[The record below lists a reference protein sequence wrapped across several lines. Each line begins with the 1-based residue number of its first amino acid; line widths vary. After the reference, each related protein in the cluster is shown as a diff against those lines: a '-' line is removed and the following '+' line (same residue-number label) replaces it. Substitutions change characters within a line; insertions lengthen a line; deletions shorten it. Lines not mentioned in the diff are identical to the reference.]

1 MNLLSDA
8 RIHFLYGKGQVYLM
22 KFSEYRYERP
32 DVKAFEQKFK
42 EQLNAFTSAST
53 YEEQDQAMT
62 QINKLRSEMDTLSQL
77 VYIRHSIDTNDEFY
91 KAEQDFFDE
100 NGPVIQE
107 YITDYYRALVDS
119 KFRAQLEDKWGRQLF
134 QLAELSLKTF
144 SPEIIEDLQQE
155 NKLTTEYSKLIASAK
170 IQFEGEERTLS
181 QLIPF
186 QQSTD
191 RNMRKRAM
199 EASSG
204 FMAENE
210 ANFDRIYDDLVKV
223 RTKIA
228 KKLGFN
234 NYVELGYAR
243 MARTDYNAEM
253 VANFR
258 NQVLEHIVPVA
269 TKLKERQQKR
279 IDVDQLLYYDE
290 NFSFKSGNATP
301 KGDPDW
307 IVNHGAK
314 MYEELSPETHEFFT
328 FMQENGLMDLV
339 AKKGKQSGGYCTY
352 ISEYGAP
359 FIFSNFNGTSGD
371 IDVLTHEAGH
381 AFQVYESRSFEVPE
395 YGFPTYEA
403 CEIHSMSMEFFTW
416 PWMDRFFEDEA
427 DKYRFDHLASGLI
440 FIPYGVTVDEFQH
453 FVYEN
458 PDATPAERK
467 QAWREIERKYLPHRN
482 YDDNSYLE
490 QGGFWH
496 KQGHIFSSPFY
507 YIDYTLAQICAF
519 QFWKKMH
526 EDQSAAWADY
536 LNLCRQGGSKS
547 FTELVKVA
555 GLISPFED
563 GCVTSVIGSIEAW
576 LDSVDDAAL

>member
-1 MNLLSDA
+1 
-8 RIHFLYGKGQVYLM
+8 M
-22 KFSEYRYERP
+22 KFSEYHYERP

-42 EQLNAFTSAST
+42 ELLDAFTSAGS
-53 YEEQDQAMT
+53 YEEQDQAMKG
-62 QINKLRSEMDTLSQL
+62 INKLRSEFDTLQQIAS
-77 VYIRHSIDTNDEFY
+77 VRHSIDTNDEFY

-100 NGPVIQE
+100 NGPVVQE
-107 YITDYYRALVDS
+107 YITDYYRALVGS
-119 KFRAQLEDKWGRQLF
+119 KFRSELEEKWGRQLF

-144 SPEIIEDLQQE
+144 SPEVIEDLQQE
-155 NKLTTEYSKLIASAK
+155 NKLTTEYAKLIASAK

-191 RNMRKRAM
+191 RDMRKRAM

-210 ANFDRIYDDLVKV
+210 ETFDRIYDDLVKV

-228 KKLGFN
+228 KKLGFK

-269 TKLKERQQKR
+269 SKLKERQKNR
-279 IDVDQLLYYDE
+279 IGVDQLLYYDE
-290 NFSFKSGNATP
+290 NFAFKSGNATP
-301 KGDPDW
+301 KGDPEW
-307 IVNHGAK
+307 IVAHGAK
-314 MYEELSPETHEFFT
+314 MYAELSPETKEFFT

-381 AFQVYESRSFEVPE
+381 AFQVYESRSFAVPE
-395 YGFPTYEA
+395 YSFPTYEA

-416 PWMDRFFEDEA
+416 PWMDLFFKEEV
-427 DKYRFDHLASGLI
+427 DKYRFEHLASALI

-482 YDDNSYLE
+482 YADNAYLE

-496 KQGHIFSSPFY
+496 KQGHIFNTPFY

-526 EDQSAAWADY
+526 ENREEAWKDY
-536 LNLCRQGGSKS
+536 LHLCRQGGSKS

-576 LDSVDDAAL
+576 LDSVDDTTL

>member
-1 MNLLSDA
+1 M
-8 RIHFLYGKGQVYLM
+8 HFLFWKGQVYLM

-53 YEEQDQAMT
+53 YEEQDEAMT
-62 QINKLRSEMDTLSQL
+62 RINKLRSEMDTLSQL

-155 NKLTTEYSKLIASAK
+155 NKLTTEYAKLIASAK

-191 RNMRKRAM
+191 RDMRKRAM

-210 ANFDRIYDDLVKV
+210 ATFDRIYDDLVKV

-269 TKLKERQQKR
+269 SKLKERQQKR

-307 IVNHGAK
+307 IVTNGAK

-381 AFQVYESRSFEVPE
+381 AFQVYESRGFEVPE

-458 PDATPAERK
+458 PDASPAERK

-482 YDDNSYLE
+482 YDDNAYLE

-496 KQGHIFSSPFY
+496 KQGHIFNSPFY

-536 LNLCRQGGSKS
+536 LHLCRQGGSKS

>member
-1 MNLLSDA
+1 
-8 RIHFLYGKGQVYLM
+8 M

-42 EQLNAFTSAST
+42 EQLNAFTSAGT
-53 YEEQDQAMT
+53 YEEQDEAMT
-62 QINKLRSEMDTLSQL
+62 RINKLRSEMDTLSQL

-155 NKLTTEYSKLIASAK
+155 NKLTTEYAKLIASAK

-191 RNMRKRAM
+191 RDMRKRAM

-210 ANFDRIYDDLVKV
+210 ATFDRIYDDLVKV

-269 TKLKERQQKR
+269 SRLKERQQKR

-307 IVNHGAK
+307 IVNNGAK

-381 AFQVYESRSFEVPE
+381 AFQVYESRGFEVPE

-482 YDDNSYLE
+482 YDDNAYLE

-496 KQGHIFSSPFY
+496 KQGHIFNSPFY

-536 LNLCRQGGSKS
+536 LHLCRQGGSKS

-576 LDSVDDAAL
+576 LDSVDDTAL

>member
-1 MNLLSDA
+1 
-8 RIHFLYGKGQVYLM
+8 M

-42 EQLNAFTSAST
+42 EQLNAFTSAGT
-53 YEEQDQAMT
+53 YEEQDEAMT
-62 QINKLRSEMDTLSQL
+62 RINKLRSEMDTLSQL

-155 NKLTTEYSKLIASAK
+155 NKLTTEYAKLIASAK
-170 IQFEGEERTLS
+170 IQFEGEEHTLS

-191 RNMRKRAM
+191 RDMRKRAM

-210 ANFDRIYDDLVKV
+210 ATFDRIYDDLVKV

-269 TKLKERQQKR
+269 SKLKERQQKR

-307 IVNHGAK
+307 IVNNGAK

-381 AFQVYESRSFEVPE
+381 AFQVYESRGFEVPE

-482 YDDNSYLE
+482 YDDNAYLE

-496 KQGHIFSSPFY
+496 KQGHIFNSPFY

-536 LNLCRQGGSKS
+536 LHLCRQGGSKS

>member
-1 MNLLSDA
+1 MN
-8 RIHFLYGKGQVYLM
+8 
-22 KFSEYRYERP
+22 FSEYHYERP
-32 DVKAFEQKFK
+32 DVKAFEQTFK
-42 EQLNAFTSAST
+42 EQLQVFTSAST

-62 QINKLRSEMDTLSQL
+62 RINKLRSEMDTLSQL

-100 NGPVIQE
+100 NGPIIQE

-119 KFRAQLEDKWGRQLF
+119 KFRDQLEATWGRQLF

-155 NKLTTEYSKLIASAK
+155 NKLATEYSKLIASAK
-170 IQFEGEERTLS
+170 IPFEGEERTLP
-181 QLIPF
+181 QLAPF

-191 RNMRKRAM
+191 RNMRKRAT

-223 RTKIA
+223 RTKMA

-234 NYVELGYAR
+234 NYVEMGYAR

-269 TKLKERQQKR
+269 TKLRERQQKR
-279 IDVDQLLYYDE
+279 IDVDQLMYYDE
-290 NFSFKSGNATP
+290 NFAFKSGNATP

-307 IVNHGAK
+307 IVKNGAA

-339 AKKGKQSGGYCTY
+339 AKKGKQGGGYCTY

-381 AFQVYESRSFEVPE
+381 AFQVYESRGFKVPE
-395 YGFPTYEA
+395 YAFPTYEA

-416 PWMDRFFEDEA
+416 PWMDRFFEEEA
-427 DKYRFDHLASGLI
+427 DKYRFEHLASSLL
-440 FIPYGVTVDEFQH
+440 FIPYGVAVDEFQH

-467 QAWREIERKYLPHRN
+467 QAWREMERKYLPHRK
-482 YDDNSYLE
+482 YDDNTYLE
-490 QGGFWH
+490 QGGYWH
-496 KQGHIFSSPFY
+496 KQGHIFSTPFY

-526 EDQSAAWADY
+526 EDRSAAWNDY
-536 LNLCRQGGSKS
+536 LHLCRQGGSKS

-576 LDSVDDAAL
+576 LDSVNDEAL

>member
-1 MNLLSDA
+1 
-8 RIHFLYGKGQVYLM
+8 M

>member
-1 MNLLSDA
+1 
-8 RIHFLYGKGQVYLM
+8 M

-42 EQLNAFTSAST
+42 EQLNAFTSAGT
-53 YEEQDQAMT
+53 YEEQDEAMT
-62 QINKLRSEMDTLSQL
+62 RINKLRSEMDTLSQL

-155 NKLTTEYSKLIASAK
+155 NKLTTEYAKLIASAK

-191 RNMRKRAM
+191 RDMRKRAM

-210 ANFDRIYDDLVKV
+210 ATFDRIYDDLVKV

-269 TKLKERQQKR
+269 SKLKERQQKR

-307 IVNHGAK
+307 IVNNGAK

-381 AFQVYESRSFEVPE
+381 AFQVYESRGFEVPE

-467 QAWREIERKYLPHRN
+467 QAWREIERRYLPHRN
-482 YDDNSYLE
+482 YDDNAYLE

-496 KQGHIFSSPFY
+496 KQGHIFNSPFY

-536 LNLCRQGGSKS
+536 LHLCRQGGSKS